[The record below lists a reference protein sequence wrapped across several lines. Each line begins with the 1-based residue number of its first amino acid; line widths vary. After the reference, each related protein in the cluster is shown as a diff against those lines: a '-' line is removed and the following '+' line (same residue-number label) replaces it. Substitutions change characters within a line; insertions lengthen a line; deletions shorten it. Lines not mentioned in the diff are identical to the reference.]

1 MKNEPLVSVVTPLYN
16 AEKYISKT
24 IESIINQE
32 YSHLEILI
40 VNDCSNDKGPEIVKE
55 YQNHDERIKLINL
68 ENNSGAA
75 VARNVGIENSKG
87 DFIAFIDSDD
97 IWEKAKLKEQIS
109 FMIENDYN
117 FSYTDYILIDEKGKE
132 LRTIKTPKLLTY
144 NKELLYNRILT
155 STVIYNQKILG
166 KIYMP
171 NLRKRQDYAMW
182 LKILKNYSNGYGLN
196 KILTKYTIRKNSLS
210 SNKLNLIKYN
220 WEIYRKSEEFGII
233 KSSFYLF
240 TDIMSKILKIK

>member
-1 MKNEPLVSVVTPLYN
+1 MKNEPLVSVVIPLYN

-32 YSHLEILI
+32 YNHLEILI
-40 VNDCSNDKGPEIVKE
+40 VNDCSKDKGPEIIKK

-68 ENNSGAA
+68 KKNSGAA
-75 VARNVGIENSKG
+75 VARNVGIEISKG

-97 IWEKAKLKEQIS
+97 IWEKAKLREQIS

-144 NKELLYNRILT
+144 NKELLYNHIGT
-155 STVIYNQKILG
+155 STVICNQKILG

-182 LKILKNYSNGYGLN
+182 LKILKYYSNGYGLN
-196 KILTKYTIRKNSLS
+196 KILTRYTIRKNSLS
-210 SNKLNLIKYN
+210 SNKLSLIKYN
-220 WEIYRKSEEFGII
+220 WEVFRKSEEFGII

-240 TDIMSKILKIK
+240 TNIMSKILKIK

>member
-32 YSHLEILI
+32 YNNLEIII
-40 VNDCSNDKGPEIVKE
+40 VNDCSKDKGPEIVKK
-55 YQNHDERIKLINL
+55 YQNYDERIKLINL
-68 ENNSGAA
+68 EKNSGAA

-97 IWEKAKLKEQIS
+97 IWEKAKLKDQIS
-109 FMIENDYN
+109 FMIENGYN
-117 FSYTDYILIDEKGKE
+117 FSYTDYVKIDEKGKE
-132 LRTIKTPKLLTY
+132 LRTIKCPKLLTY
-144 NKELLYNRILT
+144 NKELLYNRIGT

-171 NLRKRQDYAMW
+171 NLRQSEDYATW
-182 LKILKNYSNGYGLN
+182 LKILKYYCNGYGLN
-196 KILTKYTIRKNSLS
+196 KILTKYTVRKNSLS
-210 SNKLNLIKYN
+210 SNKLSLIKPH
-220 WEIYRKSEEFGII
+220 WEMYRKSEEFGII